1 MAIDIKSYNQ
11 ILGQMVRKLIADTP
25 VNDVNV
31 GSVLLTLLESAAQV
45 DFENSASIL
54 SVLELLNIDAI
65 NNSDLDAR
73 GADYG
78 LTRITAQ
85 RSNGF
90 VTIKDSTITKR
101 STGLYQVKNPPIAG
115 STTLYVNNAA
125 DWANTGSLF
134 IGRGTNSFEG
144 PVSYTSIVDNG
155 SFYTITLAAALQKD
169 HLISDSVIDAQGTTD
184 RLVQAGT
191 TVYIPANSL
200 NPLIEFRTLRDAVMP
215 AGEDTIDNVAI
226 ISSLA
231 GASNNA
237 SANTITNFTS
247 VPFAGATVYNTT
259 ALSDARDVESG
270 NAYRERIKSYANT
283 LARGTS
289 AAIISS
295 VIGVSDADDGR
306 QVASASITEPPKV
319 GDPSILYID
328 DGSGFEPSF
337 VGQTVD
343 VLLNSASGNEE
354 FLQLSNFPV
363 PRPQAI
369 NTTDGP
375 FELKNG
381 MRLLV
386 RVDGVEEEVVFSTTH
401 FSNIASATIAEI
413 IIAINDQSETFKAT
427 FTSDSSRI
435 LLFPVDSNAETIQV
449 APAAEDAD
457 LTTLA
462 NSVLKFPTNEYSY
475 IYLYQNNVLLKEKVK
490 AASLSTVEFA
500 FWNITASGNLVLS
513 VDGTPP
519 QDRTFTTNDFGGVAF
534 ASLSIDNWVV
544 AFNAKYAGITATAT
558 SSGRLLLV
566 SNKEGA
572 ASTLVAEGG
581 TYLDSFFSGQPVSA
595 VGQNSDFQ
603 LNRQTGNLRVLRN
616 IAAGDRITAG
626 TEDTK
631 GELLSVATSTGTY
644 NVSVDANGRP
654 AEMVVVADGDVAP
667 RTNLGLEVGQT
678 LTISDEGLN
687 VMRIMASSLSSLNA
701 AQPNDYV
708 YIGVRSSWIDPAN
721 TGLYKIIEK
730 GEHTTAGVD
739 SYIDVHNFNIVAG
752 SYTVLSVDDLQI
764 FGSDT
769 YPQLWK
775 GSFTATPAA
784 ATIQNIVDTINNNLV
799 NVSAS
804 ILRTNTVK
812 VTSTT
817 EENGSIALPISAANA
832 ETLLEGRKADVAGNP
847 AHVANRVAT
856 KDMVSYF
863 TITEPVGQSGSK
875 PVWLDRVTYGD
886 TYGELTENAAPGT
899 AGVDTY
905 SEELQATGSL
915 TSANVQYDDVINNIQ
930 GNNAGQYRSVR
941 DKLAGDRVG
950 TQHELP
956 RTIMKYTSGDTFN
969 LMRPN
974 SINSEDSVVFILDQ
988 DAVVKTIDVKMS
1000 RTGRVSSSFPPT
1012 DLSFSAY
1019 DSDNEP
1025 GTTFA
1030 TIPVWGKTNNKTEFK
1045 NYAAWFRS
1053 RNWYVSGGAGSGGG
1067 ALILRNREYGPHG
1080 DAQRFQIEYPTLP
1093 LQANT
1098 ISHQNRPDYTLS
1110 TYKFGSDVLKSTGA
1124 SSGDQVS
1131 VAALGGNDYRYTF
1144 LNPATDLSTVIVG
1157 DLFSTLSDVGFSA
1170 ANRGQFRIKNVNDAL
1185 KFIDVHNPNGSPTGV
1200 GTAEVTTVATIA
1212 DVVGSKTVSIVSGVL
1227 AEAAIADDA
1236 FFTINDS
1243 AGVVAVVYDKNSSV
1257 GAPASYGANRIIVVQ
1272 LSGGESATTV
1282 AALTAGAISADSQ
1295 FDASVLSTT
1304 ITITNAQNGSNAIAA
1319 DGSSPTGFGFAGTV
1333 GSANIS
1339 LDGKYFTVYDA
1350 AGSVAIW
1357 YDATGVT
1364 NEPLH
1369 GASRSIRVVIS
1380 AGDSANLIAITTAVA
1395 LAADAAFASATV
1407 LTNTITITD
1416 AVNGGRTNG
1425 SAGTSGFT
1433 VAQLTSGVNPTP
1445 ETISIS
1451 TSLLIFS
1458 LLNTAVADIV
1468 AKINADSTVLYAS
1481 LTSGTNP
1488 IVKATRDEEYTPA
1501 GPSDFSVSLAYGHDP
1516 DSSTLNSYVKLYDGL
1531 SWVKQFEN
1539 SAPNFLLKKPLVLQ
1553 GVAPTAYSLD
1563 TATNHDTADLGE
1575 FFKLVPVTLNNVLHH
1590 FTQKALS
1597 QLPIVADVRIS
1608 SNIRRVQIKSKQLGS
1623 DGAVEVVGGN
1633 ANSVAL
1639 SIFGEGQ
1646 TVAGVDKNF
1655 LEVRTAAFPI
1665 TLTKGDYVEV
1675 KNSVPAKRASRL
1687 ALTDTIDVFRDID
1700 NDVEYRWNHKDTQI
1714 NQYVRFTISDQS
1726 AAYGRPAST
1735 VWRWTHS
1742 DSGSVFSVIANAN
1755 GLASQGPAQE
1765 IAAGI
1770 TTTTALKPTTV
1781 TLGSASTKQQF
1792 ALTVS
1797 GLPSQAD
1804 YFTFRSATGVTFAAW
1819 FDVDN
1824 VGTAPTGAS
1833 YVAAT
1838 NKIEVNITSSD
1849 TEDQIVSAL
1858 SIALLAN
1865 VNFTALFA
1873 GTQSTGANLS
1883 GVQAGDLLCAYGTFS
1898 SPWKSTNLANST
1910 GDSEVAGLPIIGVGA
1925 NYVDVLNPNGVAMV
1939 ATAVGATGNI
1949 KIVPTPSI
1957 RWNLG
1962 HKSSIAVDTIV
1973 FSAATAATVT
1983 TLQPHHFSESQSVVI
1998 QQNAAAQTVAVVAV
2012 LSPTSF
2018 TIVSSFVSPGA
2029 FPITYSGG
2037 TVIAASTTP
2046 TRYVI
2051 EALRFNNLFRLRHVD
2066 GDAPRFIDFGV
2077 AVDDTL
2083 TIAGDTFASNNT
2095 GSFRVLGVNENY
2107 VIFQNPNGSEQLNTV
2122 RSFNDRAASVTWVSG
2137 SNIVSGLAGNF
2148 FNLAVGEWVK
2158 KADDSD
2164 TLYSQVVAL
2173 LDSVDAPTTAA
2184 LAVKIQLGS
2193 SYAGT
2198 SATALGVTFDQTN
2211 DVNTGVYLRSM
2222 DDVKVYEG
2230 DSALV
2235 GDTLFVDNIANANWF
2250 SSLNSGT
2257 FEVLAFGS
2265 TADCRPFV
2273 RISNSTGVSEASRT
2287 ISVSSI
2293 GFFLLENPSNL
2304 YTSLRRVE
2312 HTSVDPFNENRRN
2325 VYLVP
2330 AVRTDKTSQSYGTQ
2344 LVPTGKLGYSTDVT
2358 AGIDGYTY
2366 YTGLMRTVQRIVD
2379 GFEPDAVSYPGRR
2392 AIGGSIETM
2401 ASLIKKITMI
2411 IQVTTNEGVNLNDIS
2426 DDIKSAVINYIGS
2439 LGVGQDVILAE
2450 AVVRIMGIT
2459 GVEAVVVNAPLAT
2472 VEGRIPVSDNE
2483 RSYIQPDNISVA

>member
-427 FTSDSSRI
+427 FTSNSSRI

-462 NSVLKFPTNEYSY
+462 NSVIKFPTNEYSY
-475 IYLYQNNVLLKEKVK
+475 IYLYQNSLLLKEKVR
-490 AASLSTVEFA
+490 AASLSTVEFP
-500 FWNITASGNLVLS
+500 FWNIIAPGNLVLS

-519 QDRTFTTNDFGGVAF
+519 QDRTFTTNDFGGATF
-534 ASLSIDNWVV
+534 TSLSIDNWVTV
-544 AFNAKYAGITATAT
+544 FNAKYAGITATAT
-558 SSGRLLLV
+558 SSGRLLIV
-566 SNKEGA
+566 SNKEGT

-581 TYLDSFFSGQPVSA
+581 TYLDILFSGQPLSA
-595 VGQNSDFQ
+595 AGQNSDFQ
-603 LNRQTGNLRVLRN
+603 LNRQTGNLRILRD
-616 IAAGDRITAG
+616 IVAGDRITAG

-631 GELLSVATSTGTY
+631 GELLSIATSTGTY
-644 NVSVDANGRP
+644 NVAVDANGRP
-654 AEMVVVADGDVAP
+654 AEMVIVADADVTP
-667 RTNLGLEVGQT
+667 RTDLGLEVGQT
-678 LTISDEGLN
+678 LVISDEGSN
-687 VMRIMASSLSSLNA
+687 VMRIMASSLSSLSA

-721 TGLYKIIEK
+721 TGLFKIIKK
-730 GEHTTAGVD
+730 GEHTAAGVD
-739 SYIDVHNFNIVAG
+739 SYIDVHNFSIVAG
-752 SYTVLSVDDLQI
+752 SYTVLSINDLQI
-764 FGSDT
+764 FGSEA

-784 ATIQNIVDTINNNLV
+784 ATIQNIIDTINTNLI

-804 ILRTNTVK
+804 VLRTNTVK
-812 VTSTT
+812 ITSTT
-817 EENGSIALPISAANA
+817 EGSGSIALPISAANA
-832 ETLLEGRKADVAGNP
+832 TTLLDGRKADVAGNA
-847 AHVANRVAT
+847 AHIANRVAT

-863 TITEPVGQSGSK
+863 TITEPVDQSGSK

-886 TYGELTENAAPGT
+886 TYGELTENTTPGT
-899 AGVDTY
+899 VGIDTY
-905 SEELQATGSL
+905 SEELQATGGL
-915 TSANVQYDDVINNIQ
+915 AAANVQYDDVINNIQ
-930 GNNAGQYRSVR
+930 GNNAGQYRSIR

-974 SINSEDSVVFILDQ
+974 SINAEDSIVLILDQ
-988 DAVVKTIDVKMS
+988 DAIVKTIDVKMS

-1131 VAALGGNDYRYTF
+1131 VTALGGNDYRYTF
-1144 LNPATDLSTVIVG
+1144 LNLATDLSTVVVG
-1157 DLFSTLSDVGFSA
+1157 DLLSALPDVGFSA

-1185 KFIDVHNPNGSPTGV
+1185 KFIDVYNPNGSPTGV

-1212 DVVGSKTVSIVSGVL
+1212 DVIGSKTVSIVSGVL
-1227 AEAAIADDA
+1227 AEAAISDND
-1236 FFTINDS
+1236 FLTINDS

-1257 GAPASYGANRIIVVQ
+1257 GTPASYGANRIIVVQ

-1304 ITITNAQNGSNAIAA
+1304 ITITNAQNGSNAVAA

-1333 GSANIS
+1333 GSANTS
-1339 LDGKYFTVYDA
+1339 LDGKFFIVRDA
-1350 AGSVAIW
+1350 AGSVAVW

-1407 LTNTITITD
+1407 LANVITLTD

-1425 SAGTSGFT
+1425 NAGTSGFT

-1451 TSLLIFS
+1451 TSLLVFS

-1468 AKINADSTVLYAS
+1468 AKINADSKVLYAS

-1488 IVKATRDEEYTPA
+1488 IVRATRDEEYTPA
-1501 GPSDFSVSLAYGHDP
+1501 GPSDFSLSLAYGHSP
-1516 DSSTLNSYVKLYDGL
+1516 DDAYVQLYDGL

-1597 QLPIVADVRIS
+1597 QLPIVADVAIS
-1608 SNIRRVQIKSKQLGS
+1608 NNIRKIQIKSKKLGS

-1633 ANSVAL
+1633 ANAVAL

-1646 TVAGVDKNF
+1646 TVSGISKNF
-1655 LEVRTAAFPI
+1655 LEVKTAAFPI

-1675 KNSVPAKRASRL
+1675 KNSIPAKRSSRL
-1687 ALTDTIDVFRDID
+1687 ALTDTIDVLRDVD

-1714 NQYVRFTISDQS
+1714 NQYVKFAISDMS
-1726 AAYGRPAST
+1726 ATYGRPAST

-1755 GLASQGPAQE
+1755 GLASQGPMQE

-1770 TTTTALKPTTV
+1770 TATTVLKPTTV
-1781 TLGSASTKQQF
+1781 TLGSVSTKQQF
-1792 ALTVS
+1792 TLTVS

-1858 SIALLAN
+1858 SIALLGN
-1865 VNFTALFA
+1865 VNFTALFT
-1873 GTQSTGANLS
+1873 GTQSTGANLNN
-1883 GVQAGDLLCAYGTFS
+1883 VQAGDLLCAYGTFS
-1898 SPWKSTNLANST
+1898 SPWKSTNLANRT
-1910 GDSEVAGLPIIGVGA
+1910 GDGEVSGLPIIGVGA
-1925 NYVDVLNPNGVAMV
+1925 NYVDVLNPNGVAM
-1939 ATAVGATGNI
+1939 ASTTVGSAGNV
-1949 KIVPTPSI
+1949 KVVPTPSV

-1962 HKSSIAVDTIV
+1962 HKSSIAIDTIV
-1973 FSAATAATVT
+1973 FSSGTVATIT
-1983 TLQPHHFSESQSVVI
+1983 TLQPHHFSEGQSVII
-1998 QQNAAAQTVAVVAV
+1998 QQSTAAQTVAVGVI

-2018 TIVSSFVSPGA
+2018 TIVSSFVSPGP
-2029 FPITYSGG
+2029 FPLTYSGG
-2037 TVIAASTTP
+2037 VVIAASSTP
-2046 TRYVI
+2046 TRYAI
-2051 EALRFNNLFRLRHVD
+2051 ESLRFNNLFRLRHVD

-2083 TIAGDTFASNNT
+2083 TISGSTFESRNN
-2095 GSFRVLGVNENY
+2095 GSFRILGVSEND

-2164 TLYSQVVAL
+2164 TLYAPIVAI
-2173 LDSVDAPTTAA
+2173 LDSLDAPTTAA
-2184 LAVKIQLGS
+2184 LAVKIQLGY

-2198 SATALGVTFDQTN
+2198 SATSLGVTFDQTN
-2211 DVNTGVYLRSM
+2211 DTNKGSYLRSM

-2235 GDTLFVDNIANANWF
+2235 GDTLFIDNIANVNWF

-2257 FEVLAFGS
+2257 FEVQSLGS

-2273 RISNSTGVSEASRT
+2273 RISNSAGVSETARA
-2287 ISVSSI
+2287 ISVSPI
-2293 GFFLLENPSNL
+2293 GFFLLENPSKL
-2304 YTSLRRVE
+2304 YASLRRVE
-2312 HTSVDPFNENRRN
+2312 HTSVDPFNDNRRS

-2330 AVRTDKTSQSYGTQ
+2330 AVRVDKTSQSYGTQ
-2344 LVPTGKLGYSTDVT
+2344 LVPTGKLGYTTDVT

-2411 IQVTTNEGVNLNDIS
+2411 LQVTTNEGVNLNDIS

-2459 GVEAVVVNAPLAT
+2459 GVEAVVVSAPLAT

-2483 RSYIQPDNISVA
+2483 RAYIQPDNISVA